1 MFYLIQMKKLLLILS
16 LGTFATL
23 LPAREPVPLVV
34 KSAFEMMHPATSVL
48 LWEYREEAW
57 VATFRDRRGLTKVF
71 LQADGKWLETRIRTS
86 IHSMPGA
93 VLEFIR
99 GSYGQ
104 ADITYAGRVI
114 RPGMDAVYRVESELP
129 GEILIKEISS
139 DGWLRKEHRIALSA
153 NLSPLLYEKVQ

>member
-1 MFYLIQMKKLLLILS
+1 MKKLFLS
-16 LGTFATL
+16 I
-23 LPAREPVPLVV
+23 LPAFFTMSLLASEPVPLVV

-57 VATFRDRRGLTKVF
+57 VATFQDRRGLTKVF
-71 LQADGKWLETRIRTS
+71 LETDGQWIETRIRTS

-93 VLEFIR
+93 VLDFIR
-99 GSYGQ
+99 SSYGQ
-104 ADITYAGRVI
+104 ADITYVGQVI

-139 DGWLRKEHRIALSA
+139 EGWLQKEHRIALSA
-153 NLSPLLYEKVQ
+153 YLSPLFFEDVQ